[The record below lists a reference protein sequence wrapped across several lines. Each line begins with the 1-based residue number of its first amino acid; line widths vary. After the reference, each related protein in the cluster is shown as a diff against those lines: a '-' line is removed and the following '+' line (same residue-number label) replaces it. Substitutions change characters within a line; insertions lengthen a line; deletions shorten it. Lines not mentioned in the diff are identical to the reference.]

1 VPQGGSLRRR
11 EEDDLLDLKP
21 LPLTLCFAAALALSL
36 LNFLTIAAVLPD
48 LIRSWSLNKTQA
60 GWLVGVYFAGYM
72 SAILFVASLTD
83 RVDPRRIYL
92 IGAAIGGL
100 SSLAL
105 ALFAKGFWLTM
116 VLRFMGGV
124 AFAGVY
130 MPGLRA
136 LTDSLPPAQRNRG
149 IVYYSSCFALGSG
162 FSIFAAGRIAAVLD
176 WRWAFVVAAA
186 GSFAAMALVA
196 VVLRPRA
203 PAGSSLAQSAAKPPP
218 RSQWASYK
226 QVWRNR
232 RAVGYI
238 VAMYGVGWEVFAFR
252 SWIVTYLTERQ
263 GLEAGQTFWLSP
275 PDVAFASAIIGIPA
289 SVWIG
294 EWAARINRERLL
306 IATALVSLVLDISLA
321 AAVSLP
327 YGVLFLLCFAFSLT
341 SFGRSA
347 ATTAGMM
354 HAAQDEVRG
363 ATMAAHSFMAF
374 LSGISSPLI
383 FGLMLDV
390 SALATGR
397 ASWTVGFLSLA
408 IGSAISIAGYL
419 LARSA
424 KPLDQS

>member
-1 VPQGGSLRRR
+1 V
-11 EEDDLLDLKP
+11 LDLKP
-21 LPLTLCFAAALALSL
+21 LPLILCFAAALALSL

-48 LIRSWSLNKTQA
+48 LIRSWSLSKTQA

-83 RVDPRRIYL
+83 RMDPRRIYL
-92 IGAAIGGL
+92 IGASIGGL

-105 ALFAKGFWLTM
+105 ALFANGFWLTM
-116 VLRFMGGV
+116 LLRFIGGA
-124 AFAGVY
+124 AFTGVY

-186 GSFAAMALVA
+186 GSFAAMALIA
-196 VVLRPRA
+196 AVLRPRA
-203 PAGSSLAQSAAKPPP
+203 PRDQSQSAVKAPA

-226 QVWRNR
+226 QVWKNR

-294 EWAARINRERLL
+294 EWAARINREKLL
-306 IATALVSLVLDISLA
+306 IATACVSLVLDIALA

-327 YGVLFLLCFAFSLT
+327 YGILFLLCFAFSLT

-383 FGLMLDV
+383 FGLVLDV
-390 SALATGR
+390 SALATGQI
-397 ASWTVGFLSLA
+397 SWTAGFSSLA

-424 KPLDQS
+424 KPMAQT